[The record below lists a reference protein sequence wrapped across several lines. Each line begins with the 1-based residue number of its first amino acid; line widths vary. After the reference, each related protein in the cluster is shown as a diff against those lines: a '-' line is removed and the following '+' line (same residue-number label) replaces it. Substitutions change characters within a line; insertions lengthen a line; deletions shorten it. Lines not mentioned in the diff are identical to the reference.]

1 MTEPNAIPGMEWG
14 SFTYIGVGETTTT
27 QFLDN
32 NGDAGLS
39 DFSADSGSGARLRIL
54 PQASGSLMF
63 APDENN
69 DGISDGVFGLSKI
82 DSEGILGGWVS
93 TTSDAELLMI
103 TFFDDG
109 TYFHGEVDRDD
120 PALMSGMELGTYA
133 RDESTGLL
141 TVTQTFDNNGS
152 AGLTDFVGI
161 GAPHVFADVSADT
174 LTVTIDED
182 GDTQID
188 ETIVFQR
195 Q

>member
-1 MTEPNAIPGMEWG
+1 
-14 SFTYIGVGETTTT
+14 
-27 QFLDN
+27 
-32 NGDAGLS
+32 
-39 DFSADSGSGARLRIL
+39 
-54 PQASGSLMF
+54 
-63 APDENN
+63 
-69 DGISDGVFGLSKI
+69 
-82 DSEGILGGWVS
+82 
-93 TTSDAELLMI
+93 
-103 TFFDDG
+103 
-109 TYFHGEVDRDD
+109 
-120 PALMSGMELGTYA
+120 MELGTYT

-161 GAPHVFADVSADT
+161 GAPNVFADISADT